1 MSHDATKSPDDK
13 WLAGDA
19 YEMYMGRWSRRL
31 ARAFLEWLRPP
42 DSVNWL
48 EVGCGTG
55 ALTSAICASCRP
67 ASVVACDP
75 SAPFVEHARNSL
87 AGAPATFVV
96 GGAEQ
101 LPHRDGGFEIA
112 VSGLVFNFLPDP
124 GLALAAI
131 RQRLRPG
138 GTVAAYV
145 WDYAEGM
152 EFLRI
157 FWEEAA
163 SLHAGADAVD
173 ERRRFPLCRQ
183 SALGALFSDAGLAQ
197 VETASIEI
205 PTDFAGFDDYWS
217 PFLRGTGPAP
227 GYVMSLDPSTRA
239 LLEQRLRARFPTRGD
254 GLIHLRARAWA
265 ARGVSI

>member
-1 MSHDATKSPDDK
+1 MSAEVTNSPDDT

-19 YEMYMGRWSRRL
+19 YEAYMGRWSRRL

-42 DSVNWL
+42 PSVNWL

-55 ALTSAICASCRP
+55 ALTSAICTSRRP

-75 SAPFVEHARNSL
+75 SAPFVEHARRSL
-87 AGAPATFVV
+87 AAAPVTLVV
-96 GGAEQ
+96 GGTEQ

-124 GLALAAI
+124 RLALAAI
-131 RQRLRPG
+131 RERLRPG

-163 SLHAGADAVD
+163 ASNSSADTVD
-173 ERRRFPLCRQ
+173 ERGRFPVCRRP
-183 SALGALFSDAGLAQ
+183 ALASLFQDAGLAN

-205 PTDFAGFDDYWS
+205 ATEFANFDDYWS

-227 GYVMSLDPSTRA
+227 AYVASLDSTGRA
-239 LLEQRLRARFPTRGD
+239 RLEERLRQRVASGRHEP
-254 GLIHLRARAWA
+254 IHLRARAWA

>member
-1 MSHDATKSPDDK
+1 MSTEVTNSPDDK

-19 YEMYMGRWSRRL
+19 YELYMGRWSRRL
-31 ARAFLEWLRPP
+31 ARTFLEWLRPAH
-42 DSVNWL
+42 SVNWL

-55 ALTSAICASCRP
+55 ALTSAICTSCRP

-87 AGAPATFVV
+87 AGTPATFVV
-96 GGAEQ
+96 GGADQ
-101 LPHRDGGFEIA
+101 LPHRDGGFEIG
-112 VSGLVFNFLPDP
+112 VSGLVFNFLTDP

-131 RQRLRPG
+131 RERLRPG
-138 GTVAAYV
+138 GTVAVYV
-145 WDYAEGM
+145 WDYADGM

-163 SLHAGADAVD
+163 ALNSGADAVD

-183 SALGALFSDAGLAQ
+183 PALAALFEHAGLAD

-227 GYVMSLDPSTRA
+227 SYAMSLDPSTRA
-239 LLEQRLRARFPTRGD
+239 LLEQRLRERLPVGD
-254 GLIHLRARAWA
+254 DGCIHLRARAWA
-265 ARGVSI
+265 ARGIAI